1 MSTLTVSINFAS
13 QALVYA
19 ALLQRTRGY
28 DTTPIAVADGPALG
42 SEIANNIKWLVLSS
56 TG

>member
-1 MSTLTVSINFAS
+1 MSTPIVSINFAS
-13 QALVYA
+13 QVLVYA

-28 DTTPIAVADGPALG
+28 DNTPIAVADGPALG